1 MPMSMR
7 TPDTISKKMIVRRR
21 RNCEATRWSMKSTK
35 ITSESPPRRG
45 RSSRGFRSWSCRTR
59 TRLKETPSARS
70 VNDGIASAEAARRL
84 PCSHIYHAGC
94 ILPWLGIR
102 NTCPVCRH
110 ELPTRDDDLISR

>member
-7 TPDTISKKMIVRRR
+7 TPDTILKKMIVQRR
-21 RNCEATRWSMKSTK
+21 RNCAATRWSMKSTK

-70 VNDGIASAEAARRL
+70 ARME
-84 PCSHIYHAGC
+84 SHIYHAGC

-110 ELPTRDDDLISR
+110 ELPTQDDDLISR